1 MTKLMGLALG
11 MVLSLATTS
20 HLYAEDYDAALA
32 ERVGADEYGMK
43 LYVMAFLKRG
53 PNRGQ
58 SEEEA
63 KRLQR
68 AHLDNI
74 KHLADEGKLVLAG
87 PFIEEGELRG
97 IYLFNVTNIEEAR
110 ALTATDPAI
119 KAGRLV
125 MELHPWYGSA
135 ALMEVNKLHHKLAKK
150 AI

>member
-11 MVLSLATTS
+11 MVLSLTTAS
-20 HLYAEDYDAALA
+20 PLYAEDYDAALA

-97 IYLFNVTNIEEAR
+97 IYLFNVTSIEEAR
-110 ALTATDPAI
+110 VLTATDPAI

>member
-11 MVLSLATTS
+11 IVLSLATAS
-20 HLYAEDYDAALA
+20 SLYAEDYDAALA

>member
-11 MVLSLATTS
+11 MVLSLATAS
-20 HLYAEDYDAALA
+20 FLYAEDYDAALA

-97 IYLFNVTNIEEAR
+97 IYLFNVTSIEEAR
-110 ALTATDPAI
+110 VLTATDPAI